1 MREKALSICLVVVLG
16 LFLVFFV
23 VSDRNYNDLLNTND
37 ALLSQMEE
45 SRSKYDEIIN
55 QWQTS
60 YDELQTEYGA
70 KIVECEQLKEN
81 RTIIPKV
88 DFTPAEIQLLA
99 ECVQCEAG
107 VGNETSQKY
116 VCSVILNRLVSAEF
130 PNTIEEVIY
139 QKVGGV
145 PQFSVAYNG
154 SMDECELSDE
164 VLLNTYRTITY
175 RSYLPEYVL
184 YFYSEEVDE
193 NWVNSLNTYTIE
205 EGTVFAYE

>member
-1 MREKALSICLVVVLG
+1 MREKVLGASLTVVLI
-16 LFLVFFV
+16 LFLVFVV

-37 ALLSQMEE
+37 ALLNQMDE
-45 SRSKYDEIIN
+45 SRSKYEEIIN

-60 YDELQTEYGA
+60 YEDLQNDYGK
-70 KIVECEQLKEN
+70 KIVEYEQLKQTGVE
-81 RTIIPKV
+81 IPKI
-88 DFTPAEIQLLA
+88 DFTPAEVQLLA

-116 VCSVILNRLVSAEF
+116 VCSVILNRLASDEF

-139 QKVGGV
+139 QKVGNC

-154 SMDECELSDE
+154 SLDECELSDE
-164 VLLNTYRTITY
+164 VLLNTYRTLTY
-175 RSYLPEYVL
+175 GSYLPEYVL

-193 NWVNSLNTYTIE
+193 NWVNSLNTYTIT